1 MDKQTFIYLLIEAI
15 LFLIPVATLFIKVG
29 SYKKLVEDIDERTK
43 SSPEWKASTNEKIAS
58 LELSYIQQSNTLAEM
73 NKNIIAISTKMDLLL
88 DNKLNI
94 RDDA

>member
-29 SYKKLVEDIDERTK
+29 GYKKLVEDIDERTK
-43 SSPEWKASTNEKIAS
+43 CYPEWKATANEKIAS

-94 RDDA
+94 KDDA

>member
-1 MDKQTFIYLLIEAI
+1 MEAT
-15 LFLIPVATLFIKVG
+15 A
-29 SYKKLVEDIDERTK
+29 
-43 SSPEWKASTNEKIAS
+43 NEKIAS

-94 RDDA
+94 KDGD